1 MIEVDVSDS
10 RYHRQE
16 LITWW
21 DQSRLRE
28 ANVLVVGAGAIGNE
42 VVKNLAMVGIG
53 KISIVDMDSIE
64 NSNLARCVFFREEHN
79 GKAKSE
85 VLALE
90 AQSINP
96 DVTISAYVMP
106 VQRLGIGF
114 LREFDIIIGALD
126 NREARAWVNQACR
139 KIGKV
144 WIDAAIE
151 GLRGLVRTFGTQGP
165 CYECTLSDEDYKAM
179 SHRRSCAL
187 LAPHEIQGG
196 KTPTNATTAGIV
208 AGIQVQEAIKY
219 LVGKPEMMS
228 LLGKVWVYTGDS
240 MSTYVT
246 GYQEDSDCMAH
257 DLYEEIEE
265 GGEVNTIEELISLA
279 EINRGE
285 PAIAVDF
292 EEDLIQV
299 TGCSSCGGEGN
310 SRLRSSF
317 GLGEGLCA
325 KCGQELV
332 GGFSSSME
340 PNDPRSSTALAE
352 FGLPLSEIIT
362 IRFQTGRVHYA
373 IQGV

>member
-1 MIEVDVSDS
+1 MIEVDASDS

-21 DQSRLRE
+21 DQSRLRG

-53 KISIVDMDSIE
+53 RISIVDMDSIE

-79 GKAKSE
+79 GMAKSE
-85 VLALE
+85 VLASE
-90 AQSINP
+90 AQAINP
-96 DVTISAYVMP
+96 DVKIDSYVMP
-106 VQRLGIGF
+106 VQRLGIGT
-114 LREFDIIIGALD
+114 LRRFDIVIGALD

-139 KIGKV
+139 KVGKV

-208 AGIQVQEAIKY
+208 AGIQVQEAIKF
-219 LVGKPEMMS
+219 LVGKSEMMS

-246 GYQEDSDCMAH
+246 GYQEDPECMAH
-257 DLYEEIEE
+257 DLYV
-265 GGEVNTIEELISLA
+265 EVQDAGSPATLKELI
-279 EINRGE
+279 EIAVTKKGE

-292 EEDLIQV
+292 EEDLIKV
-299 TGCSSCGGEGN
+299 MGCSKCGGNEF

-317 GLGEGLCA
+317 GLGEGLCGN
-325 KCGQELV
+325 CGQELV

-340 PNDPRSSTALAE
+340 PDDPRASLPLVE
-352 FGLPLSEIIT
+352 FGFPLSEIIT
-362 IRFQTGRVHYA
+362 IRFQSERVHYG